1 MWILILYLLFAI
13 ISLAGA
19 RLDPKFKTI
28 VFRFRMACLAIMGV
42 AYVVIWA
49 LPFGAIPLIGRLFET
64 VLTLAALG
72 TPIYLFESHIR
83 KELNKRGHLP
93 GGRKTLP

>member
-28 VFRFRMACLAIMGV
+28 IFRFRMACLAIMG
-42 AYVVIWA
+42 AAWVVIWA
-49 LPFGAIPLIGRLFET
+49 LPFGGLIET

-72 TPIYLFESHIR
+72 TPMYFFESHIR
-83 KELNKRGHLP
+83 NELNKRGHLP